1 MVKIKRMCVVRKN
14 NQILDSYPLSILFVG
29 SSLLAPGLWV
39 TLPSLLSS
47 SFTRSTIDT
56 LRAPDPAVTWPT
68 FDTTLGLPSKVPH
81 SVF

>member
-47 SFTRSTIDT
+47 SFTQSTIGA
-56 LRAPDPAVTWPT
+56 LRAPDQI
-68 FDTTLGLPSKVPH
+68 LG
-81 SVF
+81 